1 MIWKTIGQCAT
12 GISHSF
18 INIECQDALHHTIVY
33 DTEGNEILVA
43 TVSDGAGSALYAAEA
58 ADMVTR
64 HAKDY
69 ITKLL
74 QEQEKITETHIYALT
89 EDIYDLLAVAAT
101 NNNVTIDEYSC
112 TLLGAIVAQQY
123 AVFYQIGDG
132 AIIRTDDSG
141 VYTTVWWPHNG
152 EYLNTTSFITDH
164 VSMPA
169 LQVVMLE
176 ETINEIALFTDGLQ
190 MLALNMNTMTVHQPF
205 FTGLFHHLRHAD
217 SKDKIDLLNIKL
229 AQYLDSTA
237 INDRTDDDKTL
248 FLATRLP
255 A

>member
-1 MIWKTIGQCAT
+1 MH
-12 GISHSF
+12 HSV
-18 INIECQDALHHTIVY
+18 VY
-33 DTEGNEILVA
+33 DAQGNEILIV
-43 TVSDGAGSALYAAEA
+43 TISDGAGSAMYAAEA
-58 ADMVTR
+58 AEIATR
-64 HAKDY
+64 YATKY
-69 ITKLL
+69 ISKLIL
-74 QEQEKITETHIYALT
+74 EQKNINETNIYALT

-101 NNNVTIDEYSC
+101 NNNIAIDEYSC
-112 TLLGAIVAQQY
+112 TILGAILAPEY

-132 AIIRTDDSG
+132 AIIRTDGSG
-141 VYTTVWWPHNG
+141 VYTTVWWPHIG
-152 EYLNTTSFITDH
+152 EYLNTTAFVTDY

-169 LQVVMLE
+169 LQVVVLE

-205 FTGLFHHLRHAD
+205 FNGMFHHLRHAD